1 MRACLPAPSWYGSGS
16 YWNCIPGVRYGMI
29 ASSIWTVPLLALLTP
44 YGAVRYRH
52 NGLVNA
58 NPMISITSLGNIMY
72 EITTRVSARHPYVP
86 VVYLEIFT
94 IPPFFLFPHLAIRY
108 TDLPLL
114 EHFLSTPYCHNST
127 GSLSATHF
135 HSPTS
140 IFGSRVIF
148 TQ

>member
-1 MRACLPAPSWYGSGS
+1 MRACLPVPSWYGSGS
-16 YWNCIPGVRYGMI
+16 YWYCIPGVRYGMI

-72 EITTRVSARHPYVP
+72 EITTRVSARHHMYLWSALKFSPYLP
-86 VVYLEIFT
+86 SSFS
-94 IPPFFLFPHLAIRY
+94 PHLAIRY

-127 GSLSATHF
+127 GSLSATYLY
-135 HSPTS
+135 SPTS
-140 IFGSRVIF
+140 IFGSGVIF